1 MPKPPNTPSVATY
14 SFNGMDLRVVEIDG
28 EPWFVA
34 VDILR
39 ALGLDAKKSSNH
51 LDKLEDD
58 QKMLVRRNYTNPL
71 SVALLGKFASRISL
85 VSESGLYKLTMR
97 SDKKEAKQFQEW
109 VTREVLP
116 SIRKTGTYTM
126 PGAKK
131 TIEVPKAAEAKKRPP
146 TTIRET
152 ITAMRASMRG

>member
-1 MPKPPNTPSVATY
+1 MPKTPTNPEVATY

-34 VDILR
+34 TDVCKFLTIANTTNAVRHLSQDELKHEPR
-39 ALGLDAKKSSNH
+39 ATLYPMKGGSKVNL
-51 LDKLEDD
+51 
-58 QKMLVRRNYTNPL
+58 
-71 SVALLGKFASRISL
+71 I
-85 VSESGLYKLTMR
+85 SESGLYKLVMR

-126 PGAKK
+126 PGA
-131 TIEVPKAAEAKKRPP
+131 ENVPPY
-146 TTIRET
+146 T
-152 ITAMRASMRG
+152 